1 MCMCIDVNTIKKEI
15 KEEKESKQ
23 RKRSIQRKKG
33 EIYFLS
39 IPNSILLGILIS
51 ILIGILL

>member
-1 MCMCIDVNTIKKEI
+1 MCICVNTIKKEI

-33 EIYFLS
+33 EIYF
-39 IPNSILLGILIS
+39 
-51 ILIGILL
+51 